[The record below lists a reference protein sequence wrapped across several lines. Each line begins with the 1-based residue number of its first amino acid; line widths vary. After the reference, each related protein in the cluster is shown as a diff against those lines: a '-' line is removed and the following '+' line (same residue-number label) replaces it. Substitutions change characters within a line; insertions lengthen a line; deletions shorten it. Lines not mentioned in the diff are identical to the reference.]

1 MSSSRLSRR
10 TLLKTL
16 GMTGAATFLPWLR
29 PRSVEAAGIPTRL
42 LLFWS
47 GSGVPRHTYTF
58 QSAAGGAPTE
68 SDFVFPVVRSPL
80 NDIKQKLI
88 VLENV
93 DMVSAT
99 VDPTS
104 ASNAH
109 YAGETHSLAA
119 ANRANGDTAGGPSI
133 DQYIAKA
140 INAAGPVTKIPSLSL
155 AAQCDGNVTSNKV
168 CTAASNQVISL
179 EPNPTAAY
187 KRLFANFMAPAGPVM
202 TGPTAQEIAAQ
213 QQKSVLDLVLSD
225 FAAVSPKLSTA
236 ARTKMDAH
244 ASAVRDL
251 EKRLA
256 LGGGPGSV
264 VGSSCKDPTTAVV
277 QGSGNKYPGDSVL
290 YEKNLDSMGRLI
302 QGAFA
307 CDLTRVAL
315 LGVGEPF
322 ADEWGYTSGAWGT
335 SDAHDL
341 IHKTSFNNAGT
352 LKSNADAMAAILK
365 LHQVECKQFMATIDL
380 LGQIPEADG
389 KTMLDHTIVLW
400 CSQIGEHGHDVDYLP
415 WIVAGGSAVGFKP
428 GRYLKYPRTNNKG
441 TPHNNLFVSI
451 AQAMGVNT
459 TTFGNASVCT
469 GPLAGLRV

>member
-1 MSSSRLSRR
+1 MSSSRHSRR
-10 TLLKTL
+10 ALLQTL
-16 GMTGAATFLPWLR
+16 GLTGAATFLPWLR
-29 PRSVEAAGIPTRL
+29 PRSAEAAGIPTRL
-42 LLFWS
+42 LLFWA
-47 GSGVPRHTYTF
+47 GSGIPRHIYTF

-68 SDFVFPVVRSPL
+68 TDFVFPAVRSPL

-88 VLENV
+88 VLDNV

-155 AAQCDGNVTSNKV
+155 AAQNDGNVSGTKV
-168 CTAASNQVISL
+168 CTAAANQVVSL
-179 EPNPTAAY
+179 EPSASATY
-187 KRLFANFMAPAGPVM
+187 KRLFANFAAPDVPAMMGPS
-202 TGPTAQEIAAQ
+202 PQEIAAQ

-236 ARTKMDAH
+236 GRSKMDAH

-264 VGSSCKDPTTAVV
+264 VGTSCKDPTSAVV

-290 YEKNLDSMGRLI
+290 YDKNLDSMSHLI
-302 QGAFA
+302 QSAFA

-315 LGVGEPF
+315 LDVAEPF
-322 ADEWGYTSGAWGT
+322 GDEWGYTSGAWGT
-335 SDAHDL
+335 TDAHDL
-341 IHKTSFNNAGT
+341 IHKTSYNNAGT
-352 LKSNADAMAAILK
+352 LKTNADAMAAVTK
-365 LHQVECKQFMATIDL
+365 LHQVEATQFAAMVNL
-380 LGQIPEADG
+380 LEQIPEADG

-400 CSQIGEHGHDVDYLP
+400 CSQIGEHGHDTDHLP
-415 WIVAGGSAVGFKP
+415 WIMAGGSAVGFKP
-428 GRYLKYPRTNNKG
+428 GRYLSYPRVNNKG
-441 TPHNNLFVSI
+441 APHNNLFVSI
-451 AQAMGVNT
+451 AQAMGVSTN
-459 TTFGNASVCT
+459 TFGNAAVCT
-469 GPLAGLRV
+469 GPLDRLRV